1 MKIPFHK
8 PYITDDEIRSVTE
21 LLKSGWLTS
30 GDKTASFES
39 QFRDYI
45 GSPHAVSVNSATA
58 ALHLSLAAIGLSEG
72 DEVLVPALTH
82 AASAEVVRYFNAR
95 PVLVD
100 VERDT
105 HLLDASKLEEKI
117 TKKTR
122 AVVPVHY
129 GGQPCDMDEILSIAK
144 KHGLYVIEDAAH
156 ALPAW
161 HHGSKVGT
169 IGDFTCFS
177 FYATKTLT
185 TGEGGMICTG
195 NADWARRMAILR
207 LHGINRDAWERHN
220 SSRFW
225 QYDVQETGYKY
236 NTTDIASAIGI
247 EQLKKLELMWHKR
260 ERIAARYQAAFEGR
274 DEFIPCAI
282 RPGRVSSRHLFPID
296 LNLEC
301 LKIGRDAF
309 VEEMQA
315 RGVGLSVHFIPL
327 YEFTVYKNMGYR
339 SHDFENCN
347 WVFERTVSLP
357 IFPGMTDGEIDYVI
371 HSVLDVVGKN
381 RK

>member
-21 LLKSGWLTS
+21 LLRSGWLTS
-30 GDKTASFES
+30 GDKTASFEE
-39 QFRDYI
+39 QFKNYI
-45 GSPHAVSVNSATA
+45 GSPYAVSVNSATA

-72 DEVLVPALTH
+72 DEVLVPAMTH

-105 HLLDASKLEEKI
+105 HLLDASKIEEKI
-117 TKKTR
+117 TKKTK
-122 AVVPVHY
+122 AIVPVHY
-129 GGQPCDMDEILSIAK
+129 GGQACDMDEILSIAR
-144 KHGLYVIEDAAH
+144 KHKLYVIEDAAH

-161 HHGSKVGT
+161 YHGIKVGT

-195 NADWARRMAILR
+195 NADWARRMSVLR

-247 EQLKKLELMWHKR
+247 EQLKKLEFMWNKR
-260 ERIAARYQAAFEGR
+260 ERVAARYHAAFRDR
-274 DEFIPCAI
+274 DEFILYTI
-282 RPGRVSSRHLFPID
+282 RPGRVSSRHLYPVD
-296 LNLEC
+296 LNLES
-301 LKIGRDAF
+301 LTIGRDAF
-309 VEEMQA
+309 VDEMQA
-315 RGVGLSVHFIPL
+315 RGIGLSVHFIPL
-327 YEFTVYKNMGYR
+327 YEFSVYKNMGYR
-339 SHDFENCN
+339 AQDFENCN
-347 WVFERTVSLP
+347 WVFERTFSLP
-357 IFPGMTDGEIDYVI
+357 IFPGMTDIEIDYVI
-371 HSVLDVVGKN
+371 DSVLDIA
-381 RK
+381 RKSRK